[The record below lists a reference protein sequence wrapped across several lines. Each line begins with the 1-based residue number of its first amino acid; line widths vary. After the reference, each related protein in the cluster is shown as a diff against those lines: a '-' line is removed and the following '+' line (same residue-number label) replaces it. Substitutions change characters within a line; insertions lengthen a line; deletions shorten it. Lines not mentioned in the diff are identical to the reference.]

1 MLGASCRQSSL
12 FFLLA
17 LSPAGSSGSGGGR
30 AGLFSDGPPQPRP
43 SLMGRPHD
51 VLGNAT
57 STAPPSPKAP
67 LSPPSSPPPSFPLL
81 SPVLP
86 PPPPLLSP
94 LPPGDHNSPPPPP
107 PPPRAPPLAPVSTAA
122 IAVGASAAAL
132 ALIGG
137 AWGVSRLMRRPG
149 GFGRIFGRR
158 RARLGLLS
166 DPLNSMG
173 SLPPR
178 SRLSLLSDPLNAMG
192 SLPPVAPAT
201 PQVAECEEPA
211 TSEFEARGV
220 ATSRLVVLPSSS

>member
-1 MLGASCRQSSL
+1 MLGASCRQSFL

-30 AGLFSDGPPQPRP
+30 AGSFSDGPPQPRP
-43 SLMGRPHD
+43 SLMGRRHD
-51 VLGNAT
+51 GNAT
-57 STAPPSPKAP
+57 STAPPSPAKA
-67 LSPPSSPPPSFPLL
+67 LSPPSSPPPAFPLL
-81 SPVLP
+81 SPMSP
-86 PPPPLLSP
+86 PPPPLPSP

-107 PPPRAPPLAPVSTAA
+107 PPPPCAPPLSPVSTAA

-178 SRLSLLSDPLNAMG
+178 SRLSLLSDPLNSMG

-201 PQVAECEEPA
+201 PPVAECEAA
-211 TSEFEARGV
+211 TTEFEARGV
-220 ATSRLVVLPSSS
+220 ATSRLVSPSSS